1 MSTHRTTVGRPLPRA
16 DRGLTELRISVTL
29 GKQPMSAAD
38 QQERVPVPDGTRGR
52 VWSEFHD
59 AVRYSRYFNQKAS
72 DMASIHRAV
81 LIAHAVLAAGVLTV
95 LLGKPSIGFIA
106 VGCSLGIAALSIWLL
121 LSNYAE
127 KLATDLA
134 DEIAL
139 PNTLGRN
146 GDLYNRSRRCHVEIG
161 RDRADL
167 FTGGRLVPS
176 CGLRDRRDPECT
188 ECEPGLRRVA
198 ESLCARHSQSK
209 FGHFHLL
216 LRSPSLPYR
225 LDRHHHLYPNAP
237 NRAKG
242 SALDQR
248 RPLHAAPPR
257 GYAC

>member
-127 KLATDLA
+127 KLA
-134 DEIAL
+134 
-139 PNTLGRN
+139 
-146 GDLYNRSRRCHVEIG
+146 S
-161 RDRADL
+161 
-167 FTGGRLVPS
+167 
-176 CGLRDRRDPECT
+176 
-188 ECEPGLRRVA
+188 A
-198 ESLCARHSQSK
+198 ESAQD
-209 FGHFHLL
+209 
-216 LRSPSLPYR
+216 LRASTATTT
-225 LDRHHHLYPNAP
+225 YPNAP

-242 SALDQR
+242 RGRDRAPDVIV
-248 RPLHAAPPR
+248 APPYR
-257 GYAC
+257 TLADEPWRSTRSPSIIFPARQDVARRNWTR